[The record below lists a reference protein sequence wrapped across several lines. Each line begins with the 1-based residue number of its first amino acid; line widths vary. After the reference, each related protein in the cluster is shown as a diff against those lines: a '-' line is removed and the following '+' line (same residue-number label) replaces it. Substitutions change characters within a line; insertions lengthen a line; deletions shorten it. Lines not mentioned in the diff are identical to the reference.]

1 MFNLMEILKGQQEGV
16 CLFSISAS
24 ALLFASFLLPFLAPR
39 LAIGQGETSGQKLQI
54 YRCSSVWPS
63 GCLSSRV
70 LCSGREDVVRG
81 REIEPTWVLT
91 FPQTSRLL
99 IPPQK
104 PGRSRA
110 SSHDMKSCV
119 MGRSGLLRKMC
130 QRSENG
136 NVSVIYHRAQCRI
149 ECKNHLC
156 RFRDSP
162 YIIFTQFYTP
172 PHFFTCRLLRLREH
186 PWAVCS
192 RTNNLQEGVVGCSP
206 WACTGMKVQIP

>member
-1 MFNLMEILKGQQEGV
+1 MEILKGQQEGV
-16 CLFSISAS
+16 CLFPISAS

-54 YRCSSVWPS
+54 CRCSSVWPS
-63 GCLSSRV
+63 GCLSSSFVFGAWR
-70 LCSGREDVVRG
+70 CREGQGD
-81 REIEPTWVLT
+81 WADLSLN
-91 FPQTSRLL
+91 FPPNLNTPHS
-99 IPPQK
+99 PQK

-172 PHFFTCRLLRLREH
+172 PHFTCRLLRLREH